1 MNKQLIPW
9 ASTSYW
15 GNEEAYVLDAL
26 KSTWI
31 SGGSYVDKLEKEFAD
46 FCDTPYAITS
56 SNGTTAIQLAYIALD
71 IKPNDEIIVP
81 GFGFM
86 AVANVAL
93 NMGAKPVFCDV
104 DSDTWCMSAQSLAN
118 CITPNTKAIVPVHT
132 YGNVCDMDAILEVAS
147 HYNIPVIEDAAEA
160 IGSKYK
166 GKMSGTMGILG
177 TYSFHATKTITTGEG
192 GAIVTNDKT
201 LSDKMKLYRSHGM
214 SSRRYWHDVAGHNF
228 RLTNMQ
234 AALGCG
240 QLEQIEKICTERA
253 RVYHGYVAHL
263 GKTAGVTMQTFNA
276 DVDPLVWAIAIRIDP
291 EAFPQGRDALIQQLL
306 ALGIETRPGFYSA
319 NFMPHIYGQTTVP
332 TSKTLSEHIISL
344 PSSPSVTND
353 EIEYICSSL
362 VSLVR

>member
-31 SGGSYVDKLEKEFAD
+31 SGGHYVEKLEQDFAK
-46 FCDTPYAITS
+46 FCDVPYAVTA

-71 IKPNDEIIVP
+71 IKPGDEIIVP

-86 AVANVAL
+86 AAANVAL
-93 NMGAKPVFCDV
+93 NMGATPVFCDV
-104 DSDTWCMSAQSLAN
+104 HADTWCMSGEDVAPH
-118 CITPNTKAIVPVHT
+118 ITPKTKAIVPVHT
-132 YGNVCDMDAILEVAS
+132 YGNVCDMDSILEVAN
-147 HYNIPVIEDAAEA
+147 HHNIPIIEDAAEA

-166 GKMSGTMGILG
+166 NKMAGTMGTLG

-192 GAIVTNDKT
+192 GAIVTNNKL

-240 QLEQIEKICTERA
+240 QLEQISKISTERA
-253 RVYHGYVAHL
+253 RVYHGYIAHL
-263 GKTAGVTMQTFNA
+263 SQVDAVTMQKFNA
-276 DVDPLVWAIAIRIDP
+276 NVDPLVWAIAVRIDP
-291 EAFPQGRDALIQQLL
+291 NAFPQGRDMVIQQLL

-319 NFMPHIYGQTTVP
+319 NFMPHIYGSASIPISQM
-332 TSKTLSEHIISL
+332 LSEHIISV
-344 PSSPSVTND
+344 PSSPSLTDD
-353 EIEYICSSL
+353 EIEYIC
-362 VSLVR
+362 VSLASLIQ